1 MSDPQAKKLNL
12 ALYLNPVVSEADRV
26 AMNALQQWYEQTKQS
41 YGEQRGPELDGLIRS
56 FHHDI
61 YLAGLHLYL
70 INPRLCNHVA
80 QALEQTNLTLD
91 ALIQQLSTCGL
102 WSAPEQPDHA
112 SFSAAQLEQLKGLLA
127 ATGHSASS
135 ENHGES
141 TEAASATGFASLTQ
155 QLSEQQEQLAAMH
168 EELQKLRSLAQE
180 QAQQLRQMRSA
191 APAPPAPEPARSQN
205 AAELDVT
212 EMGAQIAQMQ
222 KVRKKGV
229 F

>member
-41 YGEQRGPELDGLIRS
+41 YGEQRGPELDGMIRS

-70 INPRLCNHVA
+70 INPRLCTHVA
-80 QALEQTNLTLD
+80 QALEQTDLTLE
-91 ALIQQLSTCGL
+91 ALVQQLSACGL
-102 WSAPEQPDHA
+102 WTNAPEQSNDA
-112 SFSAAQLEQLKGLLA
+112 SFSASQLEQLKSLLA
-127 ATGHSASS
+127 TAAGSMPSNDESS
-135 ENHGES
+135 EVTADAGLS
-141 TEAASATGFASLTQ
+141 TLTQ

-168 EELQKLRSLAQE
+168 AELQKLRRLAEE
-180 QAQQLRQMRSA
+180 QAQQLRQMKVA
-191 APAPPAPEPARSQN
+191 APSAPAQEPARASGT
-205 AAELDVT
+205 AEMDVT

-222 KVRKKGV
+222 KIRKKGV

>member
-80 QALEQTNLTLD
+80 QALEQTNMK
-91 ALIQQLSTCGL
+91 IGR
-102 WSAPEQPDHA
+102 A
-112 SFSAAQLEQLKGLLA
+112 SCREC
-127 ATGHSASS
+127 
-135 ENHGES
+135 
-141 TEAASATGFASLTQ
+141 
-155 QLSEQQEQLAAMH
+155 
-168 EELQKLRSLAQE
+168 
-180 QAQQLRQMRSA
+180 
-191 APAPPAPEPARSQN
+191 
-205 AAELDVT
+205 V
-212 EMGAQIAQMQ
+212 
-222 KVRKKGV
+222 
-229 F
+229 